1 VMIGR
6 LILAGLMLV
15 AAAGGGYVLH
25 MRTAPDP
32 AAAPVVHRSTRPTI
46 EQVRELASLVT
57 LDVPISDTQVS
68 KLKGFV
74 GGVELILSV
83 HGDVQIATDLSQ
95 ARFDRIDER
104 VQSATLTLPR
114 PLVQRPRID
123 HEKTRILE
131 ITRGGMW
138 RLVPGQAGESALIN
152 QAMLTAQHMLADT
165 ATDPK
170 LITQARDHTEKI
182 VCGFFATLD
191 WRIDVQWDD
200 AVSVSDASTR

>member
-1 VMIGR
+1 MMIGR
-6 LILAGLMLV
+6 LILAGIMLV

-25 MRTAPDP
+25 MRSAQAP
-32 AAAPVVHRSTRPTI
+32 AAPPVVHRSTRPTI

-114 PLVQRPRID
+114 PQVQRPRID